1 MVAGTRAFR
10 IEETL
15 LEPAAL
21 NPPPTRHAL
30 FVCLIILAVLLHI
43 ATIGSGDLYSETEG
57 QYAGA
62 AREMIETRHWLVP
75 TNDGIPRLQKPPL
88 LYWLI
93 VVSFKLFG
101 VKAAAARL
109 PIAISVVATVALIF
123 LIGERLADYW
133 RGFLAGLIYL
143 CSCGVFLLG
152 RIVMPEPVFSAFVA
166 GAILCGICGYQ
177 RRRFRRVWFLG
188 FWLFA
193 GFACLTKSVH
203 GLVLPTTIFFLLA
216 LFYREARTRF
226 RALLHWQYLSIFCLM
241 VAPWYI
247 WVETHFPGY
256 FRHLIGSEWVGHMLG
271 RSDATHDFIGVSRL
285 EFLAMHFG
293 WWFPW
298 SIALLPGI
306 IFAWHRVMR
315 PREIEFPDALPLCWM
330 GSVFLP
336 LLVLGQRQDYYSMS
350 MWGAFALWAATTWD
364 RTPRNLRAVGVIG
377 VAVIGLLLAGVA
389 CLLPF
394 WLREANGSWGYMDA
408 RWTAWRAIQDI
419 PASTWVAFRPMLAV
433 TGIALSIFSL
443 LALYFVFTR
452 TRGKLACIALAVG
465 MIPAGLRMVDGVAQ
479 VAPFFSLAN
488 AGRFLN
494 GKLVERDHV
503 VFEGPL
509 EDASSLVFYMNKK
522 FSLVN
527 QNAKKE
533 APIGKPLKDTFLDEE
548 AVLQRW
554 AAPDSVYLII
564 DQGRASYWQKILVER
579 FHIYHQVTTCGTY
592 VILSNQL

>member
-1 MVAGTRAFR
+1 MVAATRTFS

-15 LEPAAL
+15 LEPPAID
-21 NPPPTRHAL
+21 PPPTRHAL
-30 FVCLIILAVLLHI
+30 FVFLIALAALLHLT
-43 ATIGSGDLYSETEG
+43 TIGWGDLYGHTEG

-62 AREMIETRHWLVP
+62 AREMIEAHQWLSP
-75 TNDGIPRLQKPPL
+75 TNDGLPRLQKPPL

-93 VVSFKLFG
+93 IASFKFFG
-101 VKAAAARL
+101 ASAAAARL
-109 PIAISVVATVALIF
+109 PIALGTIATVAVTF

-143 CSCGVFLLG
+143 CSCGTFLLG
-152 RIVMPEPVFSAFVA
+152 RLIMPEPVFSAFVA

-216 LFYREARTRF
+216 LFYREARMRF

-306 IFAWHRVMR
+306 IFAWHRVVR
-315 PREIEFPDALPLCWM
+315 PREIEFSDALPLCWM

-377 VAVIGLLLAGVA
+377 VAVIGLLLAGIA

-564 DQGRASYWQKILVER
+564 DKGRASYWQKILVER

>member
-30 FVCLIILAVLLHI
+30 FVCLIILAALLHV

-62 AREMIETRHWLVP
+62 AREMFEAHRWLLP

-88 LYWLI
+88 LYWMI
-93 VVSFKLFG
+93 IASFKLFG

-143 CSCGVFLLG
+143 CSCGTFLLG

-177 RRRFRRVWFLG
+177 RRQFRRLWFLG
-188 FWLFA
+188 FWLCA
-193 GFACLTKSVH
+193 GLACLTKSVH
-203 GLVLPTTIFFLLA
+203 GLVLPTTIFLLLA
-216 LFYREARTRF
+216 LFYREARMRF
-226 RALLHWQYLSIFCLM
+226 RALLHWEYLSIFLLI

-271 RSDATHDFIGVSRL
+271 RSDATHDFIGVSRR
-285 EFLAMHFG
+285 EFLPMHLG

-306 IFAWHRVMR
+306 MFAWRRIVR
-315 PREIEFPDALPLCWM
+315 PREIEFPEALILCWM
-330 GSVFLP
+330 GAVFLP
-336 LLVLGQRQDYYSMS
+336 LLLLGQRQDYYSMS
-350 MWGAFALWAATTWD
+350 MWGAFALFAATAWD
-364 RTPRNLRAVGVIG
+364 RTPRNLRAIG
-377 VAVIGLLLAGVA
+377 VLGVVLIGLVLTCLAWF
-389 CLLPF
+389 LPF
-394 WLREANGSWGYMDA
+394 WLREANGAWGYMDA

-419 PASTWVAFRPMLAV
+419 PASTWVSFRPMLAV
-433 TGIALSIFSL
+433 SGIALIIFSL
-443 LALYFVFTR
+443 LALYLVFR
-452 TRGKLACIALAVG
+452 RPRGKLACIALAVG
-465 MIPAGLRMVDGVAQ
+465 MIPTGLRMVDGVAQ
-479 VAPFFSLAN
+479 VAPFFSLAD

-494 GKLVERDHV
+494 GQLGERDLV

-509 EDASSLVFYMNKK
+509 EDASSLIFYMNKR

-533 APIGKPLKDTFLDEE
+533 APLGKSPTDTFLDEE
-548 AVLQRW
+548 TVLQRW
-554 AAPDSVYLII
+554 AAPDGVYLIV
-564 DQGRASYWQKILVER
+564 DQGRASYWQKILVDR

-592 VILSNQL
+592 VILNNEL